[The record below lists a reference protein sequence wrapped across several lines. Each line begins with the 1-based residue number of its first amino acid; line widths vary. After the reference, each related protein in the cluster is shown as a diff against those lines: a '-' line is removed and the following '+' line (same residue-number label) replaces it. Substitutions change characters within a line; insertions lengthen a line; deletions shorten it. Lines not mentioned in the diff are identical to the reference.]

1 MLHLVLLVAGLS
13 VGFYITFVYSATW
26 LKQVAG
32 VQARTAFEI
41 NTVAIAVSLGVV
53 LFAGRLSDRLGR
65 RPLLVVIGGLLMALA
80 YPLMALMARGQWA
93 GILAG
98 QVGLAVLVSAAAGV
112 LPAAMAELAP
122 WRVRCTVLSVS
133 YNVGVA
139 LLGGTTP
146 LVAAWLV
153 SRSGFTLA
161 PAVYLAV
168 AGGLS
173 FVGALLLPKNL
184 PHRLTTEFQTVR
196 SSPAR
201 ATGSWT
207 STRAGKANGSRPP
220 RTRSSIPR
228 GAPSSNRGRAR

>member
-1 MLHLVLLVAGLS
+1 MTRECACVRRERCAATLRRWRGDEPLEARVAAQWIPERVDAKKEDGHIRRDRQQVREAPNGS
-13 VGFYITFVYSATW
+13 VGLADQHLDV
-26 LKQVAG
+26 
-32 VQARTAFEI
+32 
-41 NTVAIAVSLGVV
+41 GVV
-53 LFAGRLSDRLGR
+53 LLQVGPVDRVTGHREDLDR
-65 RPLLVVIGGLLMALA
+65 TRPLAERFGFAPHLCV
-80 YPLMALMARGQWA
+80 RDC
-93 GILAG
+93 

-196 SSPAR
+196 SSQAR
-201 ATGSWT
+201 AAT
-207 STRAGKANGSRPP
+207 S
-220 RTRSSIPR
+220 
-228 GAPSSNRGRAR
+228 